1 MFMKKSILLQ
11 EIDNHI
17 ELVGNNIDI
26 ISSNLNNETNFSD
39 NINNITLIDLILYL
53 SNNLMLPKYDTL
65 VDVNNNSYMT
75 ISFLRQQKNKK
86 EIIDYIKKE
95 LQLRKIYHDK
105 FLIKEIDI
113 ENLKTLNIHYFNTRH
128 HPEYFEKCIRG
139 MNILD
144 VTEMFCDWC
153 AICKMYEEDI
163 FKTIESKEQE
173 YKTGKTLTRV
183 LKNTADKYFN
193 K

>member
-1 MFMKKSILLQ
+1 MEGSMLLQ

-53 SNNLMLPKYDTL
+53 SNNLMLPKYNTL
-65 VDVNNNSYMT
+65 VDINNNSYMS
-75 ISFLRQQKNKK
+75 ISFLEHLKNQNEKMNYL
-86 EIIDYIKKE
+86 IGE

-105 FLIKEIDI
+105 FITKEIDI
-113 ENLKTLNIHYFNTRH
+113 ENLKTLNRHYLNNRH
-128 HPEYFEKCIRG
+128 HPEYFEKGIRG

-144 VTEMFCDWC
+144 ITEMFCDWF
-153 AICKMYEEDI
+153 AICNMQEEDI
-163 FKTIESKEQE
+163 FKTIELKEQE
-173 YKTGKTLTRV
+173 YKMGTTLTKV